1 MSYTVANLFRPVP
14 GIRRGRDE
22 IDYLNSLAAVPARW
36 RGEFSAGSS
45 ARIVPAMVL
54 GSCVMALGAF
64 TKQLAQQAIG
74 ESVKDLLDSSRSAEP
89 ASAAETYR
97 SGDSLGAVVAGQVQ
111 AMQKALK
118 DTDELVV
125 LFNSG
130 AETIRVLEFYSPARN
145 LLVLTGVDAQKNLTR
160 VISPAES
167 LQLVC
172 KVMKVQEPAKP
183 VRINFISPRAKSD

>member
-1 MSYTVANLFRPVP
+1 
-14 GIRRGRDE
+14 
-22 IDYLNSLAAVPARW
+22 
-36 RGEFSAGSS
+36 
-45 ARIVPAMVL
+45 
-54 GSCVMALGAF
+54 MALGAF

-89 ASAAETYR
+89 ASAEANR

-167 LQLVC
+167 LQLIC
-172 KVMKVQEPAKP
+172 KVMKAQEPGKP
-183 VRINFISPRAKSD
+183 VRINFISPRAKSE